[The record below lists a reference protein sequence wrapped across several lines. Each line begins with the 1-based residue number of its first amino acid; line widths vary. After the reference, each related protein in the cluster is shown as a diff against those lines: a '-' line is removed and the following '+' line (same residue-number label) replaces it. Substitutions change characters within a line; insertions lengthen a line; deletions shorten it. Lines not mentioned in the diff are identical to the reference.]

1 MTSPFNHKQD
11 YLSDV
16 ILREC
21 DVICQS
27 RSIDFDP
34 FIPSMSGATVC
45 AASCCSPGTGYQHSK
60 LERAMALKCCSG
72 DLDAWACPLPDV
84 HGPFLRATDL
94 RLCKISVRIKITRLQ
109 ASLLKTIIF
118 Y

>member
-1 MTSPFNHKQD
+1 
-11 YLSDV
+11 
-16 ILREC
+16 
-21 DVICQS
+21 
-27 RSIDFDP
+27 
-34 FIPSMSGATVC
+34 
-45 AASCCSPGTGYQHSK
+45 
-60 LERAMALKCCSG
+60 MALKCCSG

-109 ASLLKTIIF
+109 ASLLKTITF